1 MINLELSE
9 NMVKLQQNIKMVAKS
24 MFRPISRKYDEA
36 EHEYPKELDVF
47 RGAPLFSRSKNKKE
61 APSPA
66 SPDKGRSG
74 PALGQILSVE
84 AMCWGDCGLLMSV
97 PNAGVGNAAL
107 VAVGTDEQVEK
118 WGGKWIAFANTES
131 GAGSDAGSVQTTA
144 DADGG
149 EWVINGEKIF
159 VTCAD
164 RCDAVVVW
172 ATLDKLLGKAGIKPF
187 LVEKGNPGMKL
198 EHLEK
203 KCGLRASDTGTFVF
217 TDCRIPKENILGD
230 PEIKQTSEGFKGVMK
245 TFDMTRPMVASMA
258 NGLASAS
265 LDLVKDKMAEKGVEP
280 DYHKTPNQLSAMEK
294 EYLMMEANLEAM
306 RLLTYKAAW
315 MADKDLPNN
324 VEASM
329 AKAKSGR
336 TATLIAQKCCDL
348 LGPLGFTTKELAEKW
363 MRDVKIMDIFEGTG
377 QIQHLIIA
385 RHILKLSSKELK

>member
-1 MINLELSE
+1 MINLELPE
-9 NMVKLQQNIKMVAKS
+9 NMIKLQQNLKMVANS

-36 EHEYPKELDVF
+36 EHQYPKELDVF
-47 RGAPLFSRSKNKKE
+47 RGAPLFSRSKKKKDL
-61 APSPA
+61 APSSNKTP
-66 SPDKGRSG
+66 SG
-74 PALGQILSVE
+74 PNLGQILSVE

-107 VAVGTDEQVEK
+107 IAVGTDAQVEK

-131 GAGSDAGSVQTTA
+131 GAGSDAGSIQTIA
-144 DADGG
+144 EADGDQ
-149 EWVINGEKIF
+149 WVLNGEKIF

-172 ATLDKLLGKAGIKPF
+172 ATIDKAAGKAGIKPF
-187 LVEKGNPGMKL
+187 LVEKSNPGMKL

-217 TDCRIPKENILGD
+217 TNCRIPRENLLGD
-230 PEIKQTSEGFKGVMK
+230 PEIKQTTEGFKGVMK

-265 LDLVKDKMAEKGVEP
+265 LDLLKDKMAENGKIP
-280 DYHKTPNQLSAMEK
+280 DYHQAPNTLSAMEK
-294 EYLMMEANLEAM
+294 SFILMEANLEAM
-306 RLLTYKAAW
+306 RLLTYKSAW
-315 MADKDLPNN
+315 MADNGLPNN

-336 TATLIAQKCCDL
+336 TATLIAQQCCDI
-348 LGPLGFTTKELAEKW
+348 LGPLGVSTQELAEKW

-385 RHILKLSSKELK
+385 RHILKLSSRELK

>member
-9 NMVKLQQNIKMVAKS
+9 NMVNLQKNIKMVAKS
-24 MFRPISRKYDEA
+24 MFRPISRKYDQA

-47 RGAPLFSRSKNKKE
+47 RGAPLFSRSGKKKD
-61 APSPA
+61 PA
-66 SPDKGRSG
+66 KSSSDQGKSG
-74 PALGQILSVE
+74 PNLGQILSVE
-84 AMCWGDCGLLMSV
+84 AMCWGDCGLLMSI

-107 VAVGTDEQVEK
+107 VAVATDEQMAK
-118 WGGKWIAFANTES
+118 WGHMWIAFANTES
-131 GAGSDAGSVQTTA
+131 GAGSDAGSIQTTA
-144 DADGG
+144 DLDGD
-149 EWVINGEKIF
+149 EWVLNGEKIF

-172 ATLDKLLGKAGIKPF
+172 ATLDKAVGKAGIKPF

-198 EHLEK
+198 EHLEN

-217 TDCRIPKENILGD
+217 TNCRIPQENLLGD

-265 LDLVKDKMAEKGVEP
+265 LGLLKEKMAENGMHP
-280 DYHKTPNQLSAMEK
+280 DYHAAPNSLSATEK
-294 EYLMMEANLEAM
+294 EFMLMEANLEAM

-315 MADKDLPNN
+315 MADNDQPNN

-336 TATLIAQKCCDL
+336 TATIIAQKCCEL